1 MLKIEFITRAF
12 KIDDI
17 RAALAHVDLVEFLA
31 FDTIHTRPETGVTDV
46 IRGINCE
53 NEFIRCVRVKVF
65 VEPQLRDKAIDA
77 IRRAAVHERMI
88 ADTISLFAIVDVV
101 EIQTTRAPGTGC
113 GTAARPVGISR
124 R

>member
-31 FDTIHTRPETGVTDV
+31 FETIHTRPETGVTDV

-53 NEFIRCVRVKVF
+53 HVFIPCVRVEVF

-77 IRRAAVHERMI
+77 IRRAAIHERMI
-88 ADTISLFAIVDVV
+88 ADTISLSTIVEFV
-101 EIQTTRAPGTGC
+101 EIQTTPARGTGR